1 MTPQQL
7 TKYIPCSD
15 ANAARFAEPLTTCV
29 ERFSI
34 NTPVRQAAFL
44 AQIAHE
50 SGSLR
55 YVRELASGEAYEGRR
70 DLGNTNVGDGVRYKG
85 RGLIQT
91 TGRGNYIELQPKL
104 KLFGYTDVPDFVS
117 FPEKLEEP
125 LWAAAS
131 AGYFWYSRGLNELA
145 DQGDFLR
152 ISIKINGRG
161 KDGLPNH
168 WKERQDLWTRVKG
181 AMNA

>member
-7 TKYIPCSD
+7 AKYIPCSD
-15 ANAARFAEPLTTCV
+15 ANAAKFAAPLTECM
-29 ERFSI
+29 ERFFI
-34 NTPVRQAAFL
+34 DREARQAAFL

-55 YVRELASGEAYEGRR
+55 YVRELASGDAYEGRR
-70 DLGNTNVGDGVRYKG
+70 DLGNTNVGDGRRYKG

-91 TGRGNYIELQPKL
+91 TGRANYLELQAAL
-104 KLFGYTDVPDFVS
+104 SRHNYAGVPDFIEA
-117 FPEKLEEP
+117 PEQLEEP
-125 LWAAAS
+125 RWAAAS
-131 AGYFWYSRGLNELA
+131 AGYFWLSRGLNELA
-145 DQGDFLR
+145 DAGDFMR
-152 ISIKINGRG
+152 ISIRINGRG

-168 WKERQDLWTRVKG
+168 WKERQDLWARVKG